1 MHWYLEKKTT
11 SKSDRLLIVSNKF
24 RTFRV
29 SLMQLPRFNWFS
41 PPPQSWK
48 PASSDPSSHLSQLLS
63 LEGRRLLVLAKIWK
77 SDWNTSMQTEN
88 PNIKQSFTTFHV
100 HLYQSLHSREVFLNL
115 LTWFLSRIYANG
127 TLFTANTPSKE
138 KYCKRHVFDDL
149 LLLLISKIK
158 IEKWRMKA
166 FVAWCT
172 KLYAQ
177 LKWSYELMIKKEGNI
192 L

>member
-1 MHWYLEKKTT
+1 MIGYWLFEIT
-11 SKSDRLLIVSNKF
+11 NKF

-29 SLMQLPRFNWFS
+29 SLMQLLRFNWLS

-48 PASSDPSSHLSQLLS
+48 PASSDPSSHLSQLPS

-77 SDWNTSMQTEN
+77 SDWDTSMQMEN
-88 PNIKQSFTTFHV
+88 PNIKQSFTTFYI